1 MQDNKNFNEKQ
12 IIVNG
17 KLINYTILDPS
28 GNVTALVSNTDIDVS
43 DIALRKKIN
52 DTIIKANREVEQ
64 VGFLTQVNKGIDGKM
79 QKIWKIQMAGDEFCG
94 NASRAFACY
103 LFDNKL
109 VDDVEFPMMCSGND
123 NILTAKIDINQS
135 GNKKYYSNV
144 DIPLDKN
151 IANVIQT
158 KQINKIIL
166 QETDIWPETSSSVVR
181 KKVNAMASVDV
192 IKLDGITHILIDK
205 SKFPMENEAICKR
218 KAKDIIKA
226 LGLQNEQA
234 VGVIWSDFKTNT
246 INPFVW
252 VKDVDTIYYE
262 NACGSGSLAYGIK
275 KATMQKD
282 KNIAVRQKNG
292 KIIDVKVNINNDYIK
307 SASIGGETIIK
318 ANKSIDINTGK
329 DFIEISNQSFAE
341 KDGCIKNVVFV
352 RENVSL
358 EDATKNKCANM

>member
-1 MQDNKNFNEKQ
+1 MKNNKSFNERQ

-43 DIALRKKIN
+43 DVNFRTKIN
-52 DTIIKANREVEQ
+52 DAIMKANPQVEQ
-64 VGFLTQVNKGIDGKM
+64 VGFLTQVKKEIDGKM
-79 QKIWKIQMAGDEFCG
+79 QNVRKIQMAGDEFCG

-103 LFDNKL
+103 LSDNKL

-123 NILTAKIDINQS
+123 NLLTAKIDVNQG

-166 QETDIWPETSSSVVR
+166 QETDIWPETSSSIIR
-181 KKVNAMASVDV
+181 KKVNANIDIDIV
-192 IKLDGITHILIDK
+192 KLDGITHILIDN

-218 KAKDIIKA
+218 KAKEIIKA

-329 DFIEISNQSFAE
+329 DFIESSNQSFTE

-358 EDATKNKCANM
+358 EDTTKNKCANM

>member
-1 MQDNKNFNEKQ
+1 MKSSKSFNERQ

-28 GNVTALVSNTDIDVS
+28 GNITALVSNTDIDVS

-52 DTIIKANREVEQ
+52 DAIMKANLQVEQ
-64 VGFLTQVNKGIDGKM
+64 VGFLTQVKKEIDGKM
-79 QKIWKIQMAGDEFCG
+79 QKVWKIQMAGDEFCG

-109 VDDVEFPMMCSGND
+109 VDDVEFPMVCSGND

-166 QETDIWPETSSSVVR
+166 QDADIFPETSSSIIR

-192 IKLDGITHILIDK
+192 IKLDGITHILIDN

-234 VGVIWSDFKTNT
+234 VGIIWSDFSTNT

-292 KIIDVKVNINNDYIK
+292 KIIDVNVDINNDYIK
-307 SASIGGETIIK
+307 SASIGGETIIE

-329 DFIEISNQSFAE
+329 DFTEISNQSFAE
-341 KDGCIKNVVFV
+341 KDGCIKNVIILKDNLSAQNIKKDKVV
-352 RENVSL
+352 NG
-358 EDATKNKCANM
+358 